1 MQTGIVGLPFSGKT
15 TIHNSITGSNIETGI
30 NNTQKSPNLGVAHVP
45 DKRLEHLTKIYTPK
59 KTIQAELMFS
69 DIPVKRDG
77 EIFYGENI
85 SHLQKMDALLVV
97 VRAFTDE
104 SIPHIDGSV
113 DLERDLEKITFD
125 LIFSDIS
132 LIDRRIMNIQDSMKR
147 VKANERAKSLKTI
160 ESLKNIQGEFEKGIP
175 LRNKKLSEQEKLV
188 LSDTFLLSKLPL
200 MIVVNIDEKD
210 IKHSSEIQKLT
221 QKVIKDKASES
232 AVICGLI
239 EEELSKLSF
248 KEQSELRK
256 ELNFDISGLDK
267 TIHLTYS
274 SLGLVSFIT
283 VGEDEVRAWTIS
295 QATSAEK
302 AASVIHSDIS
312 KGFIRAEVV
321 SYNDFI
327 KFDSMVQIKNKGLL
341 RKEGKDYKIQDG
353 DIVNYLFSV

>member
-160 ESLKNIQGEFEKGIP
+160 ESLKNIQGEFEK
-175 LRNKKLSEQEKLV
+175 
-188 LSDTFLLSKLPL
+188 
-200 MIVVNIDEKD
+200 
-210 IKHSSEIQKLT
+210 
-221 QKVIKDKASES
+221 
-232 AVICGLI
+232 
-239 EEELSKLSF
+239 
-248 KEQSELRK
+248 
-256 ELNFDISGLDK
+256 
-267 TIHLTYS
+267 
-274 SLGLVSFIT
+274 
-283 VGEDEVRAWTIS
+283 
-295 QATSAEK
+295 
-302 AASVIHSDIS
+302 
-312 KGFIRAEVV
+312 
-321 SYNDFI
+321 
-327 KFDSMVQIKNKGLL
+327 
-341 RKEGKDYKIQDG
+341 
-353 DIVNYLFSV
+353 